1 MYKSKFVTLFII
13 AFLFPLTL
21 TLTLKGGGEGG
32 GCAASETQEPWTGID
47 VSIVGKY
54 ATSFGRPP
62 RNPYINTDK
71 GDLLLCL
78 FTLGGAI
85 SGFVIGYNWHKL
97 MKSAHL
103 FEKR

>member
-1 MYKSKFVTLFII
+1 MYKLKRITFFII
-13 AFLFPLTL
+13 AFLFLVYPCC
-21 TLTLKGGGEGG
+21 E
-32 GCAASETQEPWTGID
+32 ASETQEPWTGID

-62 RNPYINTDK
+62 RDPYINTDR

-97 MKSAHL
+97 IKC
-103 FEKR
+103 R

>member
-1 MYKSKFVTLFII
+1 MYKSKKFIVMLSLLITMAI
-13 AFLFPLTL
+13 AGTYCYTPLY
-21 TLTLKGGGEGG
+21 GVE
-32 GCAASETQEPWTGID
+32 EQEPWTGID

-62 RNPYINTDK
+62 RAPYINTDK

-85 SGFVIGYNWHKL
+85 GGFVIGYNWHRL
-97 MKSAHL
+97 MKC
-103 FEKR
+103 R

>member
-1 MYKSKFVTLFII
+1 MYKSKKLIVMFLLITI
-13 AFLFPLTL
+13 AIVGAYCNTPLCGAE
-21 TLTLKGGGEGG
+21 K
-32 GCAASETQEPWTGID
+32 QEPWTGID

-97 MKSAHL
+97 INKGIGNR
-103 FEKR
+103 E